1 MQDQT
6 IQWLTVI
13 LGSLLFLDAC
23 RRVVTRH
30 IVAGRVGGDTPRSCC
45 RNDNRENG
53 LVQAYTVLSLET
65 CKWVVTR
72 HVAASGVGAFPKSIR
87 AIPQDIITCGGATLF
102 GVSDTSIRSRGRG
115 CGRRKYFENS
125 ENIIFVQMSKLSFP
139 NCRSNEFG

>member
-102 GVSDTSIRSRGRG
+102 GVSDTSIRSLATANRFLNGTAPAIRKNKFRGL
-115 CGRRKYFENS
+115 
-125 ENIIFVQMSKLSFP
+125 IFFLF
-139 NCRSNEFG
+139 